1 MKIEVY
7 GQAAKARWRMKASNG
22 QTVASSGEAFSSH
35 GNAERAAKS
44 FVKGAANANFQVY
57 ADRGGKY
64 RWRAKSSNGQ
74 TVASSGESFASKA
87 SAQRAAGTCRRR
99 LAPRA
104 APSKQRAYSK
114 APAPLG
120 AAGGTAFSRGR
131 RGRHRT
137 VPYALRVA
145 KR

>member
-44 FVKGAANANFQVY
+44 FVKGAANAKFEVY

-87 SAQRAAGTCRRR
+87 SAQRAARNVQ
-99 LAPRA
+99 A
-104 APSKQRAYSK
+104 K
-114 APAPLG
+114 AG
-120 AAGGTAFSRGR
+120 AASG
-131 RGRHRT
+131 
-137 VPYALRVA
+137 PE
-145 KR
+145 

>member
-1 MKIEVY
+1 MTERRSKPAASDAVAVPSSARVGSRESTTGEGSALKIEVY
-7 GQAAKARWRMKASNG
+7 GKAAKARWRMKASNG

-44 FVKGAANANFQVY
+44 FVKGAANAELQVY

-87 SAQRAAGTCRRR
+87 SAQRAARNVQ
-99 LAPRA
+99 A
-104 APSKQRAYSK
+104 K
-114 APAPLG
+114 AG
-120 AAGGTAFSRGR
+120 AASG
-131 RGRHRT
+131 
-137 VPYALRVA
+137 PE
-145 KR
+145 